1 MTISDTDKID
11 FLWKKVIYGVT
22 KTANSA
28 IKSGANESIASP
40 YAISSGNIWSHA
52 DLIPAIPPISATADV
67 VPYLGSQRI
76 RATSDNTATP
86 YKTWF
91 ATSTY
96 NTAST
101 TLKSFIPP
109 IYGAGYIAQVFIGDP
124 NIGPAVRI
132 FPDAE
137 NEEYVFDYSAG
148 VLTFVNNIPAS
159 KAATVGS
166 GSVTAQSNGIYI
178 IAYRYVGPTGVGG
191 GGGGIGDYVS
201 KTGDTMSGQLIFNM
215 TNEETGKTILFSA
228 NPTAN
233 SYAGIGTL
241 NSGETR
247 FFANSSSVISLGHMS
262 TVDGTTYTPDL
273 SIGPDGIVTI
283 GSAADG
289 VVSVEEGYRIV
300 LGHISSSN
308 NLTENLVIESN
319 GSAYSNGYS
328 VLTSGSNTG
337 VLAGYSSSFNPLA
350 TGTYLSANIVVDNTG
365 RIISA
370 SNGSGGGVG
379 GGSVTQVD
387 LTGSAAISITGASIT
402 TSGTYTLDLSNT
414 GVTVGTYSKV
424 SVDVK
429 GRIIAGYPLLAS
441 DVNTALGYTAGTVS
455 SVTATGS
462 NDITVSGSSSITA
475 SGTFALSLANT
486 TVIPQVY
493 TNPTIT
499 VDSKGRITQA
509 SNGVVS
515 GTVQSVTIANGSTS
529 LSISGSPITTSG
541 TITIDM
547 TNTGVLAGTYSKVV
561 VDVKGRV
568 TGNGSL
574 NSTDISTALG
584 FNPLQNNETITLSG
598 DITGTGTTSVSA
610 TLSATGVQAGTYTL
624 STIIVDAKGRISYAT
639 SGVGAGTGSV
649 TSVNANST
657 TLSISGGP
665 ITTSGEL
672 SINLPTLGS
681 IGTYTKVV
689 TDSYGRV
696 SSGSAL
702 SSGDVTTALGFTPG
716 QGTVTSVSA
725 TGSSDI
731 TVSGSPISSTGTLGF
746 SLSNTLVTPG
756 TYTVS
761 TIVVD
766 GKGRITNAVS
776 GSASGTGTVTSV
788 NANSTTLS
796 ISGGPV
802 TSSGELSINLSTVG
816 TAGTYAKVVT
826 DSYGRVTGSSALSS
840 GDVTTALGFT
850 PGQGTVTSVNA
861 NSTTLSISGGPVT
874 ASGTLSV
881 NLSTV
886 GTAGTYIKVI
896 TDSYGRVTSS
906 SSLSNTDV
914 TTALGFTPLQNNE
927 TITASGDVSGSG
939 TNSISLTLADT
950 GVSAGNYTLASITV
964 DSKGRIT
971 SATNGTASGGGT
983 VTSVAV
989 SGDSA
994 ISVSGSPVTTSGT
1007 IALSLSNTNV
1017 QAGQYTL
1024 ASITVDSQG
1033 RITAA
1038 SNGSVSGASGGTVTS
1053 VEVSGDSAIS
1063 VSGSPITGAGTI
1075 ALTLSNTGVSAGT
1088 YTKMVVDAQGRV
1100 TGSSALS
1107 SGDVTTAL
1115 GFTPGQGTVTSVNA
1129 NSTTLSIS
1137 GGPVTSSGELS
1148 INLSTVGTAGTYIK
1162 VITDSYG
1169 RVTSSSSLSNTD
1181 VTTALGYTPLQNNET
1196 VTISGDA
1203 SGSGTTAITLTLANV
1218 GNAGTYEKVVVNSKG
1233 LVTSGS
1239 ALSNADITAALG
1251 YTPLQNAVTSVS
1263 TSSTTLS
1270 ISSGPITSTG
1280 TLDINLS
1287 TVGTAGTYTKVVTD
1301 SYGRVT
1307 SSAALSSGDIT
1318 TALGFTPGT
1327 GSGSVTSIDANSTTL
1342 SISGGPITSSGA
1354 LSINLSTLGSIGT
1367 YTKVVTDAYGR
1378 VSSGS
1383 ALSNTDVTTALGY
1396 TPLQNN
1402 ETVTISGDITGS
1414 GTTSISAAL
1423 SATGVAAGTYTISTI
1438 VVDSKG
1444 RITSANSGVSGVTSI
1459 STANSSNIIASG
1471 TSPITSSGTLAFD
1484 LADTGVTPGTYNF
1497 STIVVDAKGRISNAS
1512 SNSSSG
1518 GASFGVTKANV
1529 AVVSA
1534 ATTLNFTGNGVTV
1547 TDQGGGVAAVDV
1559 PDRVEF
1565 AYFQYGSGG
1574 AGNFATGDN
1583 LISNSVNMAVSITD
1597 PTNCIVKFTFTG
1609 YKNPPIGI
1617 AVYGQSYTT
1626 NQFTYN
1632 AVNGS
1637 YAGGATRVITGGGT
1651 ASSPTFM
1658 NTFTDIT
1665 LQMKMADTGASAGLG
1680 QRAHA
1685 YIVFKF

>member
-52 DLIPAIPPISATADV
+52 ELIPSIPPISATADV

-96 NTAST
+96 NTIST
-101 TLKSFIPP
+101 RLQTFIPP

-159 KAATVGS
+159 KAATIGS

-178 IAYRYVGPTGVGG
+178 IAYRYVGPTGGSG

-201 KTGDTMSGQLIFNM
+201 KTGDTMSGPLIFSM
-215 TNEETGKTILFSA
+215 TNEENGKTILFSA

-262 TVDGTTYTPDL
+262 NIDGTTYTPDL

-283 GSAADG
+283 GNAADG
-289 VVSVEEGYRIV
+289 VVSVEDGYRIV

-319 GSAYSNGYS
+319 GVAYSNGYQM
-328 VLTSGSNTG
+328 LTSGSNTG

-370 SNGSGGGVG
+370 SNGSGGGG
-379 GGSVTQVD
+379 GGSGSVTQVN
-387 LTGSAAISITGASIT
+387 LSGSAAISVTGTTIT
-402 TSGTYTLDLSNT
+402 TSGTYALDLSNT
-414 GVTVGTYSKV
+414 GVMVGTYSKV
-424 SVDVK
+424 SVDAK

-441 DVNTALGYTAGTVS
+441 DVNTALGYTAGTVT

-462 NDITVSGSSSITA
+462 SDITVSGSSNITS

-509 SNGVVS
+509 SNGAVL
-515 GTVQSVTIANGSTS
+515 GTVESVTIANGSTS

-547 TNTGVLAGTYSKVV
+547 TNTGVLAGTYSKVI

-574 NSTDISTALG
+574 NSTDITTALG
-584 FNPLQNNETITLSG
+584 FNPLQHNETITLSG
-598 DITGTGTTSVSA
+598 DISGSGASSISA
-610 TLSATGVQAGTYTL
+610 TLSTTGVQAGTYTL
-624 STIIVDAKGRISYAT
+624 STITVDS
-639 SGVGAGTGSV
+639 
-649 TSVNANST
+649 
-657 TLSISGGP
+657 
-665 ITTSGEL
+665 
-672 SINLPTLGS
+672 
-681 IGTYTKVV
+681 
-689 TDSYGRV
+689 
-696 SSGSAL
+696 
-702 SSGDVTTALGFTPG
+702 
-716 QGTVTSVSA
+716 
-725 TGSSDI
+725 
-731 TVSGSPISSTGTLGF
+731 
-746 SLSNTLVTPG
+746 
-756 TYTVS
+756 
-761 TIVVD
+761 
-766 GKGRITNAVS
+766 KGRITNAVS

-802 TSSGELSINLSTVG
+802 TSSGTLSINLSPVG
-816 TAGTYAKVVT
+816 TSGTYAKVIT

-840 GDVTTALGFT
+840 TDITTALGFT
-850 PGQGTVTSVNA
+850 PSQGTVTSVNA

-874 ASGTLSV
+874 SSGTLSV

-906 SSLSNTDV
+906 SALLNTDV
-914 TTALGFTPLQNNE
+914 TTALGFTPLQHNE
-927 TITASGDVSGSG
+927 TITTSGDVSGSG
-939 TNSISLTLADT
+939 TNSISLTLANT
-950 GVSAGNYTLASITV
+950 GVIAGNYSLASITV

-971 SATNGTASGGGT
+971 SVTNGTVSGSGT
-983 VTSVAV
+983 VTSIAV

-1007 IALSLSNTNV
+1007 IALSLSNTSV
-1017 QAGQYTL
+1017 AAGQYTL

-1053 VEVSGDSAIS
+1053 VAVSGDSAIS
-1063 VSGSPITGAGTI
+1063 VSGSPITGSGTI
-1075 ALTLSNTGVSAGT
+1075 ALKLSNTGVSAGT
-1088 YTKMVVDAQGRV
+1088 YSKIVVDAQGRV
-1100 TGSSALS
+1100 TSSAALS
-1107 SGDVTTAL
+1107 SSDITTAL
-1115 GFTPGQGTVTSVNA
+1115 GFTPGQGTVTSVSANSTTLSISGSPVTSSGTLSVNLSTVGTEGTYIKVVTDSYGRVTSSSTLSNADITTALGYTPLQNAVTSINA

-1137 GGPVTSSGELS
+1137 GGPVTSSGILS
-1148 INLSTVGTAGTYIK
+1148 INL
-1162 VITDSYG
+1162 
-1169 RVTSSSSLSNTD
+1169 N
-1181 VTTALGYTPLQNNET
+1181 
-1196 VTISGDA
+1196 
-1203 SGSGTTAITLTLANV
+1203 
-1218 GNAGTYEKVVVNSKG
+1218 
-1233 LVTSGS
+1233 
-1239 ALSNADITAALG
+1239 
-1251 YTPLQNAVTSVS
+1251 
-1263 TSSTTLS
+1263 
-1270 ISSGPITSTG
+1270 
-1280 TLDINLS
+1280 
-1287 TVGTAGTYTKVVTD
+1287 
-1301 SYGRVT
+1301 
-1307 SSAALSSGDIT
+1307 
-1318 TALGFTPGT
+1318 
-1327 GSGSVTSIDANSTTL
+1327 
-1342 SISGGPITSSGA
+1342 
-1354 LSINLSTLGSIGT
+1354 TLGSVGT

-1383 ALSNTDVTTALGY
+1383 ALSSIDVTTALGFTPGTGNGSVTSINANSTTLSISGGPVTTSGTLSINLNTVGSAGTY
-1396 TPLQNN
+1396 AKVVTDSYGRVSSGSALSSLDVTTALGFTPLQNN
-1402 ETVTISGDITGS
+1402 QTITLSGDITGS
-1414 GTTSISAAL
+1414 GASSIAASL
-1423 SATGVAAGTYTISTI
+1423 SNTGVLAGTYTVSTI

-1444 RITSANSGVSGVTSI
+1444 RITSANSGVASGTGTVTSV
-1459 STANSSNIIASG
+1459 STANSTNILTSG
-1471 TSPITSSGTLAFD
+1471 TNSITSTGTFAFD
-1484 LADTGVTPGTYNF
+1484 LSDTGVTPGTYNY

-1512 SNSSSG
+1512 TNSSSG
-1518 GASFGVTKANV
+1518 GATFGVNKTNS
-1529 AVVSA
+1529 AVVAA

-1547 TDQGGGVAAVDV
+1547 TDQGSGVAKVSIQ
-1559 PDRVEF
+1559 DRVEY

-1574 AGNFATGDN
+1574 SGQFTNGDN
-1583 LISNSVNMAVSITD
+1583 LISNSANMAVSIVD
-1597 PTNCIVKFTFTG
+1597 GTNCTVKFTFTG
-1609 YKNPPIGI
+1609 YTNPPIGI
-1617 AVYGQSYTT
+1617 AVYGQSYST

-1637 YAGGATRVITGGGT
+1637 YAGGAVRVITGGGT

-1665 LQMKMADTGASAGLG
+1665 LQMKMADTGASAGIG